1 MKLPRPDMPRLAAD
15 LRSRLGERFRAE
27 VREGRGELALH
38 LPVSGLIEGMGILR
52 DDRQFAFEQ
61 LVDLCGI
68 DFSAFGSGYQG
79 LFVQDAIN
87 ERGFESS
94 EPADSQPR
102 FAVVYHLLSYRH
114 NHRLRVR
121 TLLPPG
127 PVPTCPSVIDI
138 WPAANWFEREAFD
151 LFGIAFTG
159 HPDLRRLLTD
169 YGFIGHPFR
178 RDFPVYG
185 KVEMRYDPEQGRV
198 IYQPVSITPREVVPR
213 IRRKDNFGEA
223 GSGG

>member
-1 MKLPRPDMPRLAAD
+1 MKLPQPDLPRLEAD
-15 LRSRLGERFRAE
+15 LRSEFSEIRAE
-27 VREGRGELALH
+27 VRQVRGELTLH
-38 LPVSGLIEGMGILR
+38 MPVSELIDSMRILHTGE
-52 DDRQFAFEQ
+52 QFAFEQ
-61 LVDLCGI
+61 LVDLCGL
-68 DFSAFGSGYQG
+68 DLSAFGSGYQG
-79 LFVQDAIN
+79 LFAQDAIN
-87 ERGFESS
+87 DRSFAGQDETE
-94 EPADSQPR
+94 AQPR

-121 TLLPPG
+121 TMLPAG
-127 PVPTCPSVIDI
+127 PVPTCPSVIEI

-213 IRRKDNFGEA
+213 IRRKDNFGGGGA
-223 GSGG
+223 GG

>member
-1 MKLPRPDMPRLAAD
+1 MQLPQPDLSRLADD
-15 LRSRLGERFRAE
+15 LRSRFAELRGE
-27 VREGRGELALH
+27 VRQARGEIALH
-38 LPVSGLIEGMGILR
+38 VPVASLDDAMRVLR
-52 DDRQFAFEQ
+52 DEDQFAFEQ
-61 LVDLCGI
+61 LVDLCGV

-87 ERGFESS
+87 ERSFDSRDET
-94 EPADSQPR
+94 DSQPR

-121 TLLPPG
+121 TTLAAG
-127 PVPTCPSVIDI
+127 PIPTCPSVVEL

-185 KVEMRYDPEQGRV
+185 KVEMRYDPKQGRV
-198 IYQPVSITPREVVPR
+198 IYQPVSIKPREVVPR
-213 IRRKDNFGEA
+213 IRRKDNFGGA
-223 GSGG
+223 GASG